1 VIAEVKTK
9 TSTQKGTPQ
18 EMVHFFK
25 QRKLRTL
32 ARELSQK
39 YPDQPIRIDV
49 VAILQQPDG
58 THSID
63 YIQNAVEGN

>member
-1 VIAEVKTK
+1 MIAEVKTK

-32 ARELSQK
+32 ARELSQRF
-39 YPDQPIRIDV
+39 PDQPIRIDV
-49 VAILQQPDG
+49 VAILARADG
-58 THSID
+58 THEID
-63 YIQNAVEGN
+63 YIQNAVEGV